1 MCVRVCVCVVGPG
14 ITPVP
19 SFLSIPLSFL
29 SPQSLCRRG
38 DAPPPLLLGPP
49 ICHSAHWWSLGG
61 SLCVCVVRMLLSA
74 RITQASEL
82 QLNTQVRYTLLTV
95 FCCCFFKNT
104 HSWGLLWRSF
114 ISTCVCVW
122 QFFSRLMLTWRHFD
136 CREIF
141 EAALAACCSL
151 SFCARVCVCYQFTC
165 CRCYRVV
172 SRSRMLSCCCGSVT
186 FPPWLVFFAYK
197 ATQGCCLFRWWC
209 VGGNFACHAFWGR
222 RLQLESAGKERK
234 WVLANTKLAV
244 CSISQQSQR
253 QHHSLFRFV
262 VSTLFTAE
270 WQEKTPTAGR
280 ALCAHRWT
288 IKGAISGYGFILL
301 YLHTLSFHFKEPVK
315 KL

>member
-1 MCVRVCVCVVGPG
+1 
-14 ITPVP
+14 
-19 SFLSIPLSFL
+19 
-29 SPQSLCRRG
+29 
-38 DAPPPLLLGPP
+38 
-49 ICHSAHWWSLGG
+49 
-61 SLCVCVVRMLLSA
+61 
-74 RITQASEL
+74 
-82 QLNTQVRYTLLTV
+82 
-95 FCCCFFKNT
+95 
-104 HSWGLLWRSF
+104 
-114 ISTCVCVW
+114 
-122 QFFSRLMLTWRHFD
+122 MLTWRHFD

-151 SFCARVCVCYQFTC
+151 SFCARVCYQFTC